1 MNDRHRIH
9 LIVGH
14 VPLFGIIIGLALLG
28 WGWARNSAEIKQ
40 ASMGLFVICALGAA
54 AAVVSG
60 QGAKQRVSGLPGV
73 DMEAIKRHAIAGK
86 TAAVVTYMLGL
97 ASLVALIWTN
107 RTSGQSNVLQTTIV
121 LIALL
126 AAALLARVSKQGG
139 EIRHPELVAKEHFNE
154 R

>member
-9 LIVGH
+9 LVVGH
-14 VPLFGIIIGLALLG
+14 VPLFGVIIGLALLG
-28 WGWARNSAEIKQ
+28 WGWARRSAEIKQ
-40 ASMGLFVICALGAA
+40 ASMGLFVICAVGAA
-54 AAVVSG
+54 AAVLSG
-60 QGAKQRVSGLPGV
+60 QAAKQRVSELPGI

-86 TAAVVTYMLGL
+86 TAAIVTYVLGL
-97 ASLVALIWTN
+97 TSLVALIWTG
-107 RTSGQSNVLQTTIV
+107 RTSGQDNLLQGIIV
-121 LIALL
+121 LVALL